1 VIQNSFTFSAGA
13 VAMNKKKKNVK
24 IKFFIQGR
32 LALAVN
38 IALAVTSFSLLTL
51 HEGYAAA
58 PAQINY
64 SVPVGSLED
73 ALLAIARQSHQT
85 ISFDPKLVA
94 PYKAKPASGKLSLK
108 QAVLQQLQGTPL
120 SVTTTPNG
128 TLTIY
133 AMKTDT
139 PAKAVSDIQAARDSG
154 QTLPTI
160 TVNGETERSEDETV
174 YNPSMSSSATR
185 TNLSLQD
192 TAQSVQVISRKVL
205 DDQQATSVED
215 ALRNVGGVTLSGG
228 NRGQEAV
235 NIRGFAVTS
244 GSTDGVVNPSAQ
256 MNGSPL
262 GYSSIDGVERVE
274 VLKGPQAVLA
284 GNSSPAGSVNVVRK
298 APTVYPLHTVKV
310 EVAKYGELKSA
321 IDLGGPLNDDKT
333 FRYRFNAS
341 TMHSDNSFPDFNAN
355 HADYLAPV
363 LAWEGDKTH
372 VKVGAEFTNSRTS
385 GPAATLFANGHIQKL
400 PEYRLGDKDDHFSL
414 DSKTTY
420 YELKQDLSD
429 NWSFNS
435 KATYVDSV
443 NNYRIHEL
451 YNAAP
456 NGNLLTHELGVRQ
469 DTDSLS
475 MQNDIRGK
483 FDTGPLTHSIL
494 VGYDY
499 LHTETTNWELAHGR
513 LFTTGNYNN
522 PDSLSFPPIPDP
534 TAKSYNTLEKQAGL
548 VLQDQIDIWKKL
560 HLQLSAKRAQW
571 TSKGYAYFSP
581 TRTLVSYSDE
591 TKWVPNYGVSYD
603 ITPEVTVYA
612 NLLNSFQTSG
622 QLNPRTGSAFAPSTG
637 KSKEAG
643 FKFSLLDDNLT
654 ITTSAFNIVQ
664 KNIIINNIAGQA
676 VGTQGRE
683 TKGFDFDLNG
693 QILPGW
699 NITTSYTFSQSKD
712 PDNTAIIGYQS
723 KVVGQPKH
731 TGSIWTT
738 YEIQQGKLQGL
749 GAGLGIQAASS
760 TWNGYRNNYFKE
772 GGWAQTDASVFY
784 HQPKYT
790 VTLGVNNIFNRT
802 LYYYSTTPSYIGVKP
817 DRTARLTLT
826 YSF

>member
-1 VIQNSFTFSAGA
+1 MNEAPHHAKKTYFT
-13 VAMNKKKKNVK
+13 
-24 IKFFIQGR
+24 QGR

-38 IALAVTSFSLLTL
+38 IALAITAFPLLAL
-51 HEGYAAA
+51 QEGYAAA
-58 PAQINY
+58 PAAINY
-64 SVPVGSLED
+64 SVPSGSLEQG
-73 ALLAIARQSHQT
+73 LLAIARQSHQT

-94 PYKAKPASGKLSLK
+94 PYQAKQIKGHFTLK
-108 QAVLQQLQGTPL
+108 QAILQQLQGTPL

-133 AMKTDT
+133 AMNPTSPVK
-139 PAKAVSDIQAARDSG
+139 PASDLQAAQDSG

-160 TVNGETERSEDETV
+160 TVNGEAERSEDETV

-215 ALRNVGGVTLSGG
+215 ALRNVGGVNLSTG
-228 NRGQEAV
+228 NRGQNGV
-235 NIRGFAVTS
+235 SIRGFAITS
-244 GSTDGVVNPSAQ
+244 GSTDGVSNPSNAV
-256 MNGSPL
+256 NGSPL
-262 GYSSIDGVERVE
+262 GYSSIDGVERIE

-284 GNSSPAGSVNVVRK
+284 GNSSPAGSVNLVRK
-298 APTVYPLHTVKV
+298 APTAYPLHTIKV
-310 EVAKYGELKSA
+310 EVAKYGEVKTA

-333 FRYRFNAS
+333 FRYRLNAS
-341 TMHSDNSFPDFNAN
+341 TMHSDNSFPDFNGN
-355 HADYLAPV
+355 RADYLAPV
-363 LAWEGDKTH
+363 LAWEGEKTH
-372 VKVGAEFTNSRTS
+372 IKVGAEFTNTRKS
-385 GPAATLFANGHIQKL
+385 GPAATLYSNGHILKL
-400 PEYRLGDKDDHFSL
+400 PEYRLGDKDDHFAL

-435 KATYVDSV
+435 KAAYVDSV
-443 NNYRIHEL
+443 NNFRVHEV
-451 YNAAP
+451 YNAAR
-456 NGNLLTHELGVRQ
+456 NGNLLSHELGIRQ
-469 DTDSLS
+469 DTTSLS
-475 MQNDIRGK
+475 LQNDIRGK
-483 FDTGPLTHSIL
+483 FDTGPLTHNVL

-499 LHTETTNWELAHGR
+499 QHTETTDWELAQGR
-513 LFTTGNYNN
+513 IFTTGNYNN

-534 TAKSYNTLEKQAGL
+534 TAKNYNTLEQQKGII
-548 VLQDQIDIWKKL
+548 LQDQIDFGKKL

-571 TSKGYAYFSP
+571 TSKSTAYVSP
-581 TRTLVSYSDE
+581 TRTLITFSDE
-591 TKWVPNYGVSYD
+591 TKWVPSYGVSYD

-622 QLNPRTGSAFAPSTG
+622 LLDPRTGSAFAPSTG

-654 ITTSAFNIVQ
+654 ITTSAFDIIQ
-664 KNIIINNIAGQA
+664 KNLIITNFDGQP

-712 PDNTAIIGYQS
+712 PDNAALIGYQS

-731 TGSIWTT
+731 TASLWTT

-749 GAGLGIQAASS
+749 GAGVGVQAASS

-802 LYYYSTTPSYIGVKP
+802 LYYYTSTPQFISVKP